1 MNLNIQQNGLIFS
14 HKNFNYMKQKVTEK
28 LLTAIISFS
37 YTDKRGKVFSS
48 GKWPTLQKTVE
59 FSMIFFNLLIES
71 PI

>member
-1 MNLNIQQNGLIFS
+1 
-14 HKNFNYMKQKVTEK
+14 MKQKVTGK

-48 GKWPTLQKTVE
+48 GKWPALQKTVE